1 MAKPHMNMVVIG
13 HVDHGKS
20 TTLGR
25 LLFEKGLVDASVIKK
40 FEEMGDKGKTF
51 KFAWVM
57 DSLKEERERG
67 LTIDLSHQ
75 KFETDKYYFTL
86 IDAPGHRDFVKN
98 MITGASQADTAILVV
113 AADDG
118 IMPQTREHAAL
129 AFTLGV
135 GQLVIAI
142 NKMDLVGY
150 KKDIYDKLKS
160 EIIELLREIGYR
172 NTEKFVCV
180 PISGFNG
187 DNITKRSDKMAW
199 YTGPIFEESL
209 NTFVVP
215 EKPVDKPL
223 RLPVQDVYSITGV
236 GTVPVGRIE
245 TGVLKTGETII
256 FEPAGKTAEVKSIEM
271 HHETIS
277 EAMPGDNIG
286 FNIRGLSKADIR
298 RGDVAGPTNNPPKV
312 ASEFTA
318 RIAVLQHP
326 TAVAAGYTPVFHAH
340 TAQVACTIS
349 EILQKLDP
357 KTGQVIEEKPEFIK
371 KGEMATIK
379 VTPTK
384 PMVIEK
390 ASEIPQLSRF
400 AIRDMGMTIAAGVCV
415 DLTPAKKAA

>member
-98 MITGASQADTAILVV
+98 MITGASQADTATLVV

-160 EIIELLREIGYR
+160 EIVELLRGIGYR
-172 NTEKFVCV
+172 NVEKFVCV

-199 YTGPIFEESL
+199 YTGPIFEEAL

-357 KTGQVIEEKPEFIK
+357 KTGQVVEEKPEFIK
-371 KGEMATIK
+371 KGEMATIR

>member
-160 EIIELLREIGYR
+160 EIVELLRGIGYR
-172 NTEKFVCV
+172 NVEKFVCV

-199 YTGPIFEESL
+199 YTGPIFEEAL

-256 FEPAGKTAEVKSIEM
+256 FEPADKTAEVKSIEM

-357 KTGQVIEEKPEFIK
+357 KTGQVVEEKPEFIK

>member
-25 LLFEKGLVDASVIKK
+25 LFFEKGLVDASVIKK

-67 LTIDLSHQ
+67 LTIDLAHR
-75 KFETDKYYFTL
+75 KFETDKYYFTI

-98 MITGASQADTAILVV
+98 MITGASQADAAILVV

-135 GQLVIAI
+135 GQLVICI
-142 NKMDLVGY
+142 NKMDVVGY
-150 KKDIYDKLKS
+150 KEDVYNKLKS
-160 EIIELLREIGYR
+160 EIIELLKGIGYR
-172 NTEKFVCV
+172 NPEKFIYA
-180 PISGFNG
+180 PISGFQG
-187 DNITKRSDKMAW
+187 DNITKRSDKMKW
-199 YTGPIFEESL
+199 YSGPLLEEAL

-215 EKPVDKPL
+215 EKPTDKPL

-236 GTVPVGRIE
+236 GTVPVGRVE
-245 TGVLKTGETII
+245 TGVLKTGDTII

-271 HHETIS
+271 HHEAIPQ
-277 EAMPGDNIG
+277 AIPGDNIG
-286 FNIRGLSKADIR
+286 VNIRGLNKADIK
-298 RGDVAGPTNNPPKV
+298 RGDVAGHTNNPPKV

-349 EILQKLDP
+349 EISQKLDP
-357 KTGQVIEEKPEFIK
+357 KTGAVLEEKPEFIK
-371 KGEMATIK
+371 KGDMATIK

-415 DLTPAKKAA
+415 DLTPAK

>member
-25 LLFEKGLVDASVIKK
+25 LFFEKGLVDASVIKK

-67 LTIDLSHQ
+67 LTIDLAHR
-75 KFETDKYYFTL
+75 KFETDKYYFTI

-98 MITGASQADTAILVV
+98 MITGASQADAAILVV

-135 GQLVIAI
+135 GQLVICI
-142 NKMDLVGY
+142 NKMDVVGY
-150 KKDIYDKLKS
+150 KEDVYNKLKS
-160 EIIELLREIGYR
+160 EIIELLKGIGYR
-172 NTEKFVCV
+172 NPEKYIYA
-180 PISGFNG
+180 PISGFQG
-187 DNITKRSDKMAW
+187 DNITKRSDKIKW
-199 YTGPIFEESL
+199 YSGPLLEEAL

-215 EKPVDKPL
+215 EKPTDKPL

-236 GTVPVGRIE
+236 GTVPVGRVE
-245 TGVLKTGETII
+245 TGVLKTGDTII

-271 HHETIS
+271 HHEAIPQ
-277 EAMPGDNIG
+277 AIPGDNIG
-286 FNIRGLSKADIR
+286 VNIRGLSKADIK
-298 RGDVAGPTNNPPKV
+298 RGDVAGHTNNPPKV
-312 ASEFTA
+312 VSEFTA

-340 TAQVACTIS
+340 TAQVACTIT

-357 KTGQVIEEKPEFIK
+357 KTGQVVEEKPEFIK
-371 KGEMATIK
+371 KGDMATIK

-415 DLTPAKKAA
+415 DLTPAK